1 MIPRIPWMR
10 PSLCGLAYLR
20 GQRQDRD
27 HRRTGKAKYT
37 AAMMFLLDGYSAEEV
52 VKAVPEV
59 LTANNLY
66 QICRRVRR
74 AIAEAARRPGSV
86 LAELCSD

>member
-1 MIPRIPWMR
+1 MR

-20 GQRQDRD
+20 GQRQGRD

-37 AAMMFLLDGYSAEEV
+37 VAMMFLLGGYSAEEV
-52 VKAVPEV
+52 VTAVPEV

-66 QICRRVRR
+66 QICRRVRW
-74 AIAEAARRPGSV
+74 AIAEAACRPGSV
-86 LAELCSD
+86 LAELYSD